1 VAEKLGKSD
10 PVAYA
15 RREVMRSAAHGQ
27 AWREHAAA
35 APVRKA
41 ARVFISYAQQDR
53 SVARAL
59 AAFLVGEGI
68 ECWWDREIQS
78 GEDFTCAIETA
89 LVASDAVVVIWS
101 EVSVGKEYVRN
112 EATYAR
118 NRGKL
123 ITVHV
128 PGFDKEKIP
137 IGFILRQSECVADRV
152 RLIEAL
158 GRFEI
163 YPRAQITTRRKRAT

>member
-10 PVAYA
+10 PAAHA
-15 RREVMRSAAHGQ
+15 RREVIRSAAHGQ

-35 APVRKA
+35 VPVRKT

-53 SVARAL
+53 PVARAL
-59 AAFLVGEGI
+59 AAFLSGEGI
-68 ECWWDREIQS
+68 ECWWDREIVS

-101 EVSVGKEYVRN
+101 EASVGKEYVRN

-137 IGFILRQSECVADRV
+137 IGFILRQSESLTDRV
-152 RLIEAL
+152 RLFEAL
-158 GRFEI
+158 ARFDI
-163 YPRAQITTRRKRAT
+163 HPRAQITSRRRRAT